1 MPSSSASRPR
11 HALRRVVMVILVV
24 VAAVVAYRFFASNNA
39 ETPESPKGMAGP
51 PATAVSAVTAKQG
64 DLPVKVSALGTV
76 QPLASIAV
84 RPRVEGEL
92 IEVNFTEGETVQ
104 QGQLLAQI
112 DPRDY
117 QAQLDQAKGQLAQ
130 DQAQLASAR
139 EDLTRFEQLSKTNY
153 VSRQELEQQRQLVR
167 QYEGTVASDQANVR
181 SAQVQLDYT
190 SITASI
196 TGVAGIRNV
205 DPGNIVQLGDTDPI
219 VTLTQLDPISV
230 IFSLPSRY
238 VNTVRAHLTAGD
250 QPRVDV
256 TGPDDETFSGKLTSV
271 DSNINSATGTIRL
284 RATLDN
290 PEGGLYPNAYVDV
303 SLVSQTLKDQVIIP
317 EPAVQT
323 GQDGNYVYVIGDDD
337 TVSRRTVTLAANQGT
352 QSAISEGLSPGERV
366 VVDGV
371 DSLREGAKVRV
382 VSNALPGESSDEVSE
397 AGGKDGG
404 AS

>member
-1 MPSSSASRPR
+1 MPSSSASPFR
-11 HALRRVVMVILVV
+11 HTLRRVVMVILVV
-24 VAAVVAYRFFASNNA
+24 VAAVVAYRFLASNA
-39 ETPESPKGMAGP
+39 ETPEIPKGMAGP
-51 PATAVSAVTAKQG
+51 PATAVSAVTAMQG
-64 DLPVKVSALGTV
+64 DLPIKVSALGTV

-153 VSRQELEQQRQLVR
+153 VSRQELAQQRQLVR

-238 VNTVRAHLTAGD
+238 VNTVRAHLAAGD

-256 TGPDDETFSGKLTSV
+256 TGPDDATFSGKLTSV

-290 PEGGLYPNAYVDV
+290 PDGGLYPNAYVDV
-303 SLVSQTLKDQVIIP
+303 SLVSQTLKDQIIIP